1 MQKYI
6 FGVLLSLI
14 LILVACSNP
23 EDKYEASK
31 QSFNEDVSVQL
42 VEVLNQL
49 SQYESETTEL
59 TAEALTDESLEAFKN
74 EESNLFEKLDQR
86 QEAVDNL
93 TEIVDELT
101 GINEDLESIS
111 VDEDSAIDE
120 AELNQTKDAVSSLT
134 SEIQGFQ
141 EAYNSLLDE
150 ERSYYDALI
159 QDDADYTTMTEG
171 MSSINSTYED
181 IKSQYESVNTQIS
194 AVNGNNES
202 NNNTEQAE
210 ESEEEV
216 EPLYQ
221 VNPDTS
227 EITPIEEG
235 TDASVALIT
244 IDDAPDQHAVEMAH
258 TLKELDAPAI
268 FFVNGMYLESEEGK
282 AGLKEIYDLGFAIGN
297 HTYNHPNLGETS
309 PENTELEIVDT
320 NDLVEEVVG
329 ERPKFFRAPFG
340 VNNDTSIE
348 VAKDEGMTV
357 MNWTYG
363 YDWEP
368 EYQEP
373 SALAEIMTNTEVLS
387 DGANLLMHDRQWTK
401 EALPDIVTG
410 LRDKGYT
417 LVDPKTI
424 QVEGGVDQ

>member
-6 FGVLLSLI
+6 FSVLLSLI
-14 LILVACSNP
+14 LILTACSSP

-42 VEVLNQL
+42 VEILNQL
-49 SQYESETTEL
+49 SQYESDTTEL

-74 EESNLFEKLDQR
+74 EESNLFENLNQR

-93 TEIVDELT
+93 TEIADELT
-101 GINEDLESIS
+101 GINEDLESIN
-111 VDEDSAIDE
+111 VEEDSAIDE
-120 AELNQTKDAVSSLT
+120 AELNQTKDAVSALT
-134 SEIQGFQ
+134 NEVQGFQ

-181 IKSQYESVNTQIS
+181 VKSQYESVNTQIS

-202 NNNTEQAE
+202 NNSTEQAE
-210 ESEEEV
+210 DSEEEV

-227 EITPIEEG
+227 EITPIEEA

-282 AGLKEIYDLGFAIGN
+282 AALKEIYDLGFAIGN
-297 HTYNHPNLGETS
+297 HTYNHPNLGEMS

-320 NDLVEEVVG
+320 NDLVEAVIG

-340 VNNDTSIE
+340 VNNDTSIK
-348 VAKDEGMTV
+348 VAKDEGMTA

-373 SALAEIMTNTEVLS
+373 SALAEIMTNTEVLN

-424 QVEGGVDQ
+424 QVEGEVDQ